1 MHQQL
6 LEVTEYDVIILGT
19 GLIESILAGALA
31 KIGKSVLHMDTNNY
45 YGGSWNSLNFRELL
59 ELINSLQGLDSDS
72 DENTQERKRALTIDF
87 IKARRQAYSSIE
99 YEIYSKQQD
108 EIIHHVS
115 KTLSSFEQVETL
127 ASLLKE
133 SRLYY
138 LDLAPKLVPCRG
150 ELVELLITSGVG
162 RYIEFKA
169 LDKTYI
175 YSEKEDNFD
184 KVPCS
189 KEDVFTSQTI
199 PLIDKRKLMRFLYF
213 ALEYENSPETYEG
226 KLSFYLFICTC
237 YREKT
242 FISFL
247 HEKFQIQDKLLSA
260 ILYSIALIRTEAD
273 VVNTLEG
280 LEMTH
285 RYLKS
290 IGRYGNAAFLVAL
303 YGVGSE
309 IVQGFC
315 RVCAVYGG
323 IYMLDH
329 PVKHIL
335 IDENTK
341 KFNSLIDV
349 NDQQLSSTLL
359 ITSIDYIPINIIE
372 EVKDTWEVTS
382 RAIVIIDGYLH
393 QDFGANMTIFP
404 PNSVNNNKYSITVLH
419 QSFLTQTC
427 PENKCVLH
435 LSTKANKNSAK
446 EDLFC
451 ALEKLINITNSV
463 NRGKYQKKKK
473 ITTIIITV
481 II

>member
-1 MHQQL
+1 
-6 LEVTEYDVIILGT
+6 
-19 GLIESILAGALA
+19 
-31 KIGKSVLHMDTNNY
+31 MDTNNY

-59 ELINSLQGLDSDS
+59 ELINSLQG
-72 DENTQERKRALTIDF
+72 KRALTIDF

-199 PLIDKRKLMRFLYF
+199 PLIDKRKLMR
-213 ALEYENSPETYEG
+213 YENKINKIG
-226 KLSFYLFICTC
+226 

-372 EVKDTWEVTS
+372 EVKDKWEVTS

-463 NRGKYQKKKK
+463 NRDDDNSNKPSPLFTLFYQHKTATIKAKQIFHK
-473 ITTIIITV
+473 ICPNEEFLPHGPDPDEEEFII
-481 II
+481 

>member
-1 MHQQL
+1 
-6 LEVTEYDVIILGT
+6 
-19 GLIESILAGALA
+19 
-31 KIGKSVLHMDTNNY
+31 
-45 YGGSWNSLNFRELL
+45 
-59 ELINSLQGLDSDS
+59 
-72 DENTQERKRALTIDF
+72 
-87 IKARRQAYSSIE
+87 
-99 YEIYSKQQD
+99 
-108 EIIHHVS
+108 
-115 KTLSSFEQVETL
+115 
-127 ASLLKE
+127 
-133 SRLYY
+133 
-138 LDLAPKLVPCRG
+138 
-150 ELVELLITSGVG
+150 
-162 RYIEFKA
+162 
-169 LDKTYI
+169 
-175 YSEKEDNFD
+175 
-184 KVPCS
+184 
-189 KEDVFTSQTI
+189 
-199 PLIDKRKLMRFLYF
+199 
-213 ALEYENSPETYEG
+213 
-226 KLSFYLFICTC
+226 
-237 YREKT
+237 
-242 FISFL
+242 
-247 HEKFQIQDKLLSA
+247 

-372 EVKDTWEVTS
+372 EVKDKWEVTS

-463 NRGKYQKKKK
+463 NRDDDNSNKPSPLFTLFYQHKTATIKAKQIFHK
-473 ITTIIITV
+473 ICPNEEFLPHGPDPDEEEFII
-481 II
+481 

>member
-341 KFNSLIDV
+341 KFNI
-349 NDQQLSSTLL
+349 
-359 ITSIDYIPINIIE
+359 
-372 EVKDTWEVTS
+372 TS

-435 LSTKANKNSAK
+435 LSTKANKSSAK

-451 ALEKLINITNSV
+451 ALEKLINITNNDDNS
-463 NRGKYQKKKK
+463 NKPSPLFTLFYQHKTATIKAKQIFHK
-473 ITTIIITV
+473 ICPNEEFLPHGPDPDEEEFII
-481 II
+481 